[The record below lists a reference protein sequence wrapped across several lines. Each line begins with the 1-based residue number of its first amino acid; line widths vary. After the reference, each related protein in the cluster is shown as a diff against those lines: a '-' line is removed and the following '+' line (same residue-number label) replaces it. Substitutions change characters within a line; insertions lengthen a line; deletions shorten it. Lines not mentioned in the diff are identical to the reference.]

1 MTVYGVRRARCRTSS
16 SSRRARCQSDVLT
29 SLLEKDLVATG
40 VLWCMS
46 VGVHGEIGGV
56 LGGGGRT
63 GDLACSAPG
72 QSLGPGGNSDVPR
85 GVLHTTSAHESC
97 AGRLGWRGATQ
108 QWPSRSAAIPD
119 DPNHRCALSALG
131 RPPASLPKK
140 KAGKDVRRVMSSSE
154 GGRESV
160 WVPTSSKNWVA
171 S

>member
-1 MTVYGVRRARCRTSS
+1 MPHQLELPTCQASVRCTHQPPREGPRRHRGAVVHVSGCPWGDRRGAR
-16 SSRRARCQSDVLT
+16 
-29 SLLEKDLVATG
+29 
-40 VLWCMS
+40 
-46 VGVHGEIGGV
+46 
-56 LGGGGRT
+56 GGGRT
-63 GDLACSAPG
+63 GDLACSAAG